1 MILAT
6 VFGIGKLPWMPGT
19 WTSLAALFIWW
30 PLIGK
35 PWVLSGVL
43 AVLFFA
49 AVHLCTEVEKMAGE
63 KDPRWAS
70 IDELLGMGVALVF
83 LPRFDP
89 AMMPYFAL
97 MAFILFRLF
106 DIWKPYPIRQ
116 IENLPGG
123 WGIMTDDLVAG
134 LYANFFL
141 QVGAFVVRN
150 IA

>member
-1 MILAT
+1 
-6 VFGIGKLPWMPGT
+6 
-19 WTSLAALFIWW
+19 
-30 PLIGK
+30 
-35 PWVLSGVL
+35 
-43 AVLFFA
+43 
-49 AVHLCTEVEKMAGE
+49 
-63 KDPRWAS
+63 
-70 IDELLGMGVALVF
+70 MGVALVF

-89 AMMPYFAL
+89 TMMPYFAL

-150 IA
+150 ILNA

>member
-1 MILAT
+1 
-6 VFGIGKLPWMPGT
+6 MPGT
-19 WTSLAALFIWW
+19 WTSIVAVFIWW
-30 PLIGK
+30 PLIAK
-35 PWVLSGVL
+35 PWVLL
-43 AVLFFA
+43 AALTILFFA
-49 AVHLCTEVEKMAGE
+49 AVHICNEAERIAGE

-70 IDELLGMGVALVF
+70 IDELLGMGVAMVF
-83 LPRFDP
+83 LPNFDP
-89 AMMPYFAL
+89 SMKPYFAL

-106 DIWKPYPIRQ
+106 DIWKPYPIRK

-134 LYANFFL
+134 IYANFFL

>member
-1 MILAT
+1 
-6 VFGIGKLPWMPGT
+6 MPGT
-19 WTSLAALFIWW
+19 WTSIAAVFIWW
-30 PLIGK
+30 PLISK
-35 PWVLSGVL
+35 PWVLL
-43 AVLFFA
+43 AALTILFFT
-49 AVHLCTEVEKMAGE
+49 AVHICNEAERIAGE

-70 IDELLGMGVALVF
+70 IDELLGMGVAMVF
-83 LPRFDP
+83 LPNFDP
-89 AMMPYFAL
+89 SMKPYFAL

-106 DIWKPYPIRQ
+106 DIWKPYPIRK

-134 LYANFFL
+134 IYANFFL